1 MTESTQTQLRLSKQL
16 IKRFQQAECVVK
28 FNPYNEKKVASLK
41 VTYSNGWEYV
51 FQVEYEHGR
60 RYEPEIWIPSSK
72 NSATIHRG
80 EEFIPEGLM
89 PLYEK
94 LKSLVVFT
102 EEDHLEILEARK
114 KAREAFDRFFNVSV
128 W

>member
-1 MTESTQTQLRLSKQL
+1 MTESTQTQLQLSNQL
-16 IKRFQQAECVVK
+16 IKRFQQAECVVE

-41 VTYSNGWEYV
+41 VIYSNGWEYV
-51 FQVEYEHGR
+51 FRVEYKHGWE
-60 RYEPEIWIPSSK
+60 YEPEIWIPSSK
-72 NSATIHRG
+72 NSATVHIG

-114 KAREAFDRFFNVSV
+114 KAREAFDKFYRVV